1 MSASLLLTF
10 SILLKRLMIQLLSLL
25 KADVKHVCSS
35 CNSVAR
41 PKLAHAYELD
51 FSFQKI
57 CAKICASFTH
67 CASYEL
73 RSSCFAAHVNC
84 INLLPSEAAQRKL
97 LPFFDA

>member
-25 KADVKHVCSS
+25 QADVKHVCS

-41 PKLAHAYELD
+41 PNLAHAYELD

-57 CAKICASFTH
+57 CAKICVSFTH
-67 CASYEL
+67 CSSCEL
-73 RSSCFAAHVNC
+73 RSSCFAAYVNC
-84 INLLPSEAAQRKL
+84 ISLLPSEAAQRKL